1 MVLFEFTDS
10 SVRMFTK
17 HGVLCSYTSY
27 CTVALEKKKKKKK
40 KIVENILSDRSVKT
54 QLQIV
59 LFAAID
65 GYPISMCY

>member
-40 KIVENILSDRSVKT
+40 GEKT
-54 QLQIV
+54 FTDQT
-59 LFAAID
+59 D
-65 GYPISMCY
+65 GGGRTKS